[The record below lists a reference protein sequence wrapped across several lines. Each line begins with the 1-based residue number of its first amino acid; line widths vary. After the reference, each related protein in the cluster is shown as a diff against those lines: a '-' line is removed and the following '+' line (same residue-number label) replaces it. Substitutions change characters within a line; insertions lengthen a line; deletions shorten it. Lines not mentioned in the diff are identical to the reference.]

1 MAELTKPKADS
12 AATSHCCAPEHQA
25 DCCEPSEKAECCSPE
40 ASSCGCSAAETSGEE
55 IREAVRSRYAAA
67 TMR

>member
-1 MAELTKPKADS
+1 MAELTETKSSPAVASD
-12 AATSHCCAPEHQA
+12 CCSSEQQA
-25 DCCEPSEKAECCSPE
+25 DCCEPSEKTDCCSPE
-40 ASSCGCSAAETSGEE
+40 ASNCGCSAAETSGEE